1 MFSHAI
7 SVVETL
13 PEGMKVHKNNY
24 QEHTSQL
31 MVTITFCAQG
41 GPKLGLPIPNVP
53 MAQDLT
59 TFYSCKQI
67 WFGKG
72 EAWQQTSLH

>member
-31 MVTITFCAQG
+31 HFAHRVV
-41 GPKLGLPIPNVP
+41 PNWDSQCSNGTRLDNILFVQ
-53 MAQDLT
+53 ANLVWEGRGSAT
-59 TFYSCKQI
+59 YLATLS
-67 WFGKG
+67 
-72 EAWQQTSLH
+72 